1 MVRPRLIRT
10 ISLTQCADYN
20 VKNLAKYGLD
30 EANRITVTATYKDST
45 SGDKKTCTVYIGNE
59 NEDNRYVQL
68 KDSNMVYEVGSSI
81 VENMMSVD
89 K

>member
-1 MVRPRLIRT
+1 MGN

-20 VKNLAKYGLD
+20 VKDLAKYGLD
-30 EANRITVTATYKDST
+30 EANQITVTATYKDST
-45 SGDKKTCTVYIGNE
+45 SGDKKTCTVYVGNV
-59 NEDNRYVQL
+59 NGDNRYVQL